1 MSKPSTADAPDTSHR
16 DGPVLRPH
24 PEDTYAHEL
33 AALAAADT
41 MPRPPN
47 WRLSPRAVVDYLMG
61 ATAGETEVTA
71 KYIGDRRLMEV
82 AVATLTTQ
90 RGLLLAGVPGTAKTW
105 VSEHLAA
112 AISGDSKLLVQ
123 GTAGLN
129 EDALRYGW
137 NYASLISKGPSREAL
152 VPSPVMAAMRR
163 GGIVRIEELTRIPS
177 EVQDSLITILSEK
190 TLPVPEL
197 ATEVQAVPGFNL
209 IATANERDR
218 GVNELSTALRRR
230 FNTVVLPAPATL
242 EEEIRIVRA
251 RASVGADA
259 REVLAKA
266 DTVAEIERLVTV
278 FRELRGGK
286 TLEGEQKVEPTSAGL
301 STAEAISV
309 LENAVSLASHFG
321 DGQPTVR
328 DLAPSLRGAVI
339 RDPERDGAAWRSYVE
354 GVLRQRTGAWRAWY
368 EALTEFGDGGAS
380 AKTL

>member
-1 MSKPSTADAPDTSHR
+1 MPAP
-16 DGPVLRPH
+16 PVLRPH
-24 PEDTYAHEL
+24 PEQTYAHEL
-33 AALAAADT
+33 QVLAKADT
-41 MPRPPN
+41 AARPPN

-61 ATAGETEVTA
+61 GEVAGEEIA
-71 KYIGDRRLMEV
+71 PKYIGDRRLVEV

-112 AISGDSKLLVQ
+112 AISGDSTLLVQ

-152 VPSPVMAAMRR
+152 VPSPVMEAMRR
-163 GGIVRIEELTRIPS
+163 GSIVRVEELTRVPS

-197 ATEVQAVPGFNL
+197 STEIQAVPGFNL

-218 GVNELSTALRRR
+218 GVHELSTALRRR

-251 RASVGADA
+251 RASVGDA
-259 REVLAKA
+259 RATLAKA
-266 DTVAEIERLVTV
+266 DTAAEIERLVTV
-278 FRELRGGK
+278 FRELRGGR
-286 TLEGEQKVEPTSAGL
+286 TLEGDQKVQPTSAGL

-309 LENAVSLASHFG
+309 VENAVSLARHFG
-321 DGQPTVR
+321 DGRPTIR
-328 DLAPSLRGAVI
+328 DLAPSLRGAVV
-339 RDPERDGAAWRSYVE
+339 RDAERDGAAWRSYVE

-368 EALTEFGDGGAS
+368 ETLTEFGPGDADD
-380 AKTL
+380 

>member
-1 MSKPSTADAPDTSHR
+1 MPNTAPAQ
-16 DGPVLRPH
+16 VLRPH
-24 PEDTYAHEL
+24 HEEVYAHEL
-33 AALAAADT
+33 SALAERDT
-41 MPRPPN
+41 LARPAN
-47 WRLSPRAVVDYLMG
+47 WRLSPRAVVDYVMG
-61 ATAGETEVTA
+61 GDFGGTTISA
-71 KYIGDRRLMEV
+71 KYIGDRRLIEV

-112 AISGDSKLLVQ
+112 AISGDSTLLVQ

-152 VPSPVMAAMRR
+152 VPSPVMTAMQR
-163 GGIVRIEELTRIPS
+163 GSLVRIEELTRIPS

-197 ATEVQAVPGFNL
+197 STEVQAVAGFNL

-242 EEEIRIVRA
+242 AEEVRIVRE
-251 RASVGADA
+251 RASVGEAQA
-259 REVLAKA
+259 VLTQV
-266 DTVAEIERLVTV
+266 DTLAEIERLVTV
-278 FRELRGGK
+278 FREMRSGK
-286 TLEGEQKVEPTSAGL
+286 TLDGTTKVQPSSAGL

-309 LENAVSLASHFG
+309 IENAVSLATFFG
-321 DGQPTVR
+321 DGQPRVA
-328 DLAPSLRGAVI
+328 DLAPSLRAAVI
-339 RDPERDGAAWRSYVE
+339 RDEERDGAAWRSYVE
-354 GVLRQRTGAWRAWY
+354 SVLRQRTGAWRPWY
-368 EALTEFGDGGAS
+368 EALTEFGGPSDEPEA
-380 AKTL
+380 

>member
-1 MSKPSTADAPDTSHR
+1 MGITVGD
-16 DGPVLRPH
+16 
-24 PEDTYAHEL
+24 E
-33 AALAAADT
+33 
-41 MPRPPN
+41 
-47 WRLSPRAVVDYLMG
+47 VVS
-61 ATAGETEVTA
+61 A

-112 AISGDSKLLVQ
+112 AISGDSTLLVQ

-152 VPSPVMAAMRR
+152 VPSPVMEAMQR
-163 GGIVRIEELTRIPS
+163 GSIVRIEELTRIPS

-197 ATEVQAVPGFNL
+197 STEVQAVPGFNL

-230 FNTVVLPAPATL
+230 FNSVVLPAPATL
-242 EEEIRIVRA
+242 EEEIQIVRA
-251 RASVGADA
+251 RASVGGAA
-259 REVLAKA
+259 PVLAEA
-266 DTVAEIERLVTV
+266 DTIAEIERLVTV
-278 FRELRGGK
+278 FRELRSGK
-286 TLEGEQKVEPTSAGL
+286 TLDGEQKIQPTSAGL

-309 LENAVSLASHFG
+309 LENAVSLAAHFG
-321 DGQPTVR
+321 SGQPTVL

-339 RDPERDGAAWRSYVE
+339 RDAERDGAAWRSYVE
-354 GVLRQRTGAWRAWY
+354 GVLRQRTGAWRTWY
-368 EALTEFGDGGAS
+368 EALTEFGDEKPS
-380 AKTL
+380 